1 MQTVTKQEQS
11 KKIIKSISKRK
22 GKYKEKRE
30 RNEMVKRGKD
40 EKARQFNDNILL
52 VIALV
57 RWVEAFMSQYRVVLG
72 KSIAVV
78 SIYWYIC

>member
-1 MQTVTKQEQS
+1 
-11 KKIIKSISKRK
+11 
-22 GKYKEKRE
+22 
-30 RNEMVKRGKD
+30 MVKRGKD